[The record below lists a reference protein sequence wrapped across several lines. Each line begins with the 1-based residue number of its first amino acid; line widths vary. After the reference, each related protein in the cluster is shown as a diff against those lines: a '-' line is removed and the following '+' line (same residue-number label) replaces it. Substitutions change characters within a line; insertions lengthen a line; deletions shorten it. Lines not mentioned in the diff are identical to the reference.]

1 MTKQE
6 IILANQQYLFPSVF
20 HYYKEPLVVTRAKDQ
35 FVWDA
40 DGNQFLDFFG
50 GIVTISVGHCN
61 DTVNRKVH
69 EQIDKLQHAS
79 TVFANEP
86 QAALAKRIAE
96 ITPGGK
102 LTKSFFTNSGTEAN
116 ETAFVTARCYT
127 GSYEIVALR
136 HSYHGRSGVAMAA
149 SGQSSWRL
157 GGAAPSGFVHALSAY
172 CYRCPLGLTYPS
184 CNVRCAR
191 DLEEM
196 IRTSTS
202 GRIAAFIAEPIQGV
216 GGFITPPKEYFE
228 IIAGIVRKSGGLF
241 ISDEVQTGWGRTGG
255 KWFGIEQWGVMPDI
269 ITSAKSLGNG
279 SPVGLTVAR
288 PDVADALKG
297 STISTF
303 GGNPVTA
310 TQAKAV
316 IDFIDENKLMINA
329 AETGAYLRGKLEELK
344 AKYSLIGDVRGMG
357 LLQALELVE
366 DRESRKPAADATLA
380 LMESTRGNRV
390 LIGKGGTYGNVIRI
404 SPPLNISKSD
414 VDEFAL
420 RLDASLQQV
429 TQARMAGGTY
439 GNVIRISPP
448 LNISKSDVDEFA
460 LRLDASLQQV
470 TQARIQPQRE
480 LIDIALGDI

>member
-6 IILANQQYLFPSVF
+6 IILANQRYLFPSVF
-20 HYYKEPLVVTRAKDQ
+20 HYFKEPLVVTRAKDQ
-35 FVWDA
+35 YVWDA
-40 DGNQFLDFFG
+40 DGNKYLDFFG

-69 EQIDKLQHAS
+69 EQMDKLQHVS
-79 TVFANEP
+79 SVFATEP

-116 ETAFVTARCYT
+116 ETAFVTARMYT
-127 GSYEIVALR
+127 GSHEIVALR
-136 HSYHGRSGVAMAA
+136 HSYHGRSVVGMAA
-149 SGQSSWRL
+149 SGQSAWRL
-157 GGAAPSGFVHALSAY
+157 GGAAPSGFVHAINAY
-172 CYRCPLGLTYPS
+172 CYRCPFGLEYPS

-228 IIAGIVRKSGGLF
+228 IIAGIVRKAGGLF

-255 KWFGIEQWGVMPDI
+255 KWFGIEQYGVTPDI

-279 SPVGLTVAR
+279 APVGLTVAR
-288 PDVADALKG
+288 PEVADAMKG
-297 STISTF
+297 ATISTF

-310 TQAKAV
+310 TAAKAV

-329 AETGAYLRGKLEELK
+329 AETGAYLRAKLEEMK
-344 AKYSLIGDVRGMG
+344 AKFPLIGDVRGMG
-357 LLQALELVE
+357 LLQGVELVE
-366 DRESRKPAADATLA
+366 DRETRKPAAAALGV
-380 LMESTRGNRV
+380 LMESLRENG
-390 LIGKGGTYGNVIRI
+390 LPIGKGGTYGNVLRI

-414 VDEFAL
+414 VDEFTL
-420 RLDASLQQV
+420 RLEASLKQV
-429 TQARMAGGTY
+429 TMSSMA
-439 GNVIRISPP
+439 S
-448 LNISKSDVDEFA
+448 A
-460 LRLDASLQQV
+460 
-470 TQARIQPQRE
+470 
-480 LIDIALGDI
+480 